1 MGVRGFQR
9 AAVILAVLTVVL
21 TWPQAGWPGTRVA
34 DHRDAFFSMWRLAW
48 VAHALETSPRHLYD
62 SNIYYP
68 EPNTFT
74 LSDATLLQGIIAAP
88 FLWLGVSPAWIYNL
102 LLLGGITVSGLAMF
116 VLVRYLTRD
125 EHAAVVAG
133 AVYTLLPYRV
143 EHFVHFE
150 MQWTM
155 FIPLAFWAVHRAF
168 DESSWRFGVLAGVFV
183 WLQFVAGMYNATF
196 LALVLPVLTLLV
208 ALSARHRLIGLMA
221 VMAGGVVA
229 MLLTYPLARPYIRN
243 SSQLTRST
251 DAVDR
256 FSAQPSSYISAPRRN
271 RLWGW
276 TGQRFG
282 GNERHLFPGAVAIGL
297 ALVGLACGARR
308 VVAVYVA
315 IGLLAMELSL
325 GFNGHLYGWVYRH
338 AWPVQSLR
346 AIARFSIIAF
356 SALSVIAGYGIA
368 CVRRRCDNRRFA
380 SWIPA
385 CAIAL
390 LVVDTF
396 SAPMALTPVSVTP
409 PSVYSTLKQLPDGA
423 VVELPALRPDVSEV
437 FDPRYQFWSR
447 VHWKPLVN
455 GYSGGTPPGY
465 VETQRLLETFPDT
478 ASLQRLVDLNVRY
491 VVVHAQLYPP
501 GSTADL
507 FARIRTR
514 PELISR
520 GTYAD
525 WIGGAEL
532 FELHD
537 RKR

>member
-1 MGVRGFQR
+1 MGARGFLR
-9 AAVILAVLTVVL
+9 AAVILAGLTVVL
-21 TWPQAGWPGTRVA
+21 TWPQAGWPRTRVA
-34 DHRDAFFSMWRLAW
+34 DHRDAFFTMWRLSW
-48 VAHALETSPRHLYD
+48 FAHALETDPRHLYD
-62 SNIYYP
+62 ANIYYP

-74 LSDATLLQGIIAAP
+74 LSDATLLQGVIAAP
-88 FLWLGVSPAWIYNL
+88 FLWLGASPALMYNV
-102 LLLGGITVSGLAMF
+102 LLLGGITASGLAMF

-125 EHAAVVAG
+125 QHAALVAG
-133 AVYTLLPYRV
+133 AAYTLLPYRV

-168 DESSWRFGVLAGVFV
+168 DEPSWRFGVLAGVFV
-183 WLQFVAGMYNATF
+183 WLQFIAGMYNATF
-196 LALVLPVLTLLV
+196 LALLLPVLTLLL
-208 ALSARHRLIGLMA
+208 AISARHRLTGLGA

-229 MLLTYPLARPYIRN
+229 MLLIYPVARPYIRN

-256 FSAQPSSYISAPRRN
+256 FSAEPSSYISAPRRN

-276 TGQRFG
+276 TGRRFG
-282 GNERHLFPGAVAIGL
+282 GNERHLFPGATMIAL
-297 ALVGLACGARR
+297 ALLGLACGARR
-308 VVAVYVA
+308 IVVVYVA
-315 IGLLAMELSL
+315 VGLLAMDLSL

-356 SALSVIAGYGIA
+356 SALAVIAGFGISWL
-368 CVRRRCDNRRFA
+368 RRRFDNRGFA
-380 SWIPA
+380 RWIPA

-409 PSVYSTLKQLPDGA
+409 PSVYSRLRELPDGA
-423 VVELPALRPDVSEV
+423 VVELPALRPGITEA
-437 FDPRYQFWSR
+437 FDPRYEFWSS

-455 GYSGGTPPGY
+455 GYSGSTPPGY
-465 VETQRLLETFPDT
+465 VETQRLLETFPDN

-491 VVVHAQLYPP
+491 VVVHAQLFPP
-501 GSTADL
+501 ESTEDL

-525 WIGGAEL
+525 WIGRAEL
-532 FELHD
+532 FEV
-537 RKR
+537 RNRNR